1 MSQRHHV
8 PAARADRATMF
19 RPVKTNPGPFRLAAL
34 WVLLVALMVTSS
46 ACGGGAR
53 EPAEV
58 TPSQLQFGVKMA
70 KRGLW
75 NEALF
80 RFRAADRLDP
90 QNPRII
96 NNIAVAYEALGQF
109 DKALEHYQEAVRA
122 APSNAEL
129 RKNYSRFVEFYR
141 AYKPDETDGDTAA
154 GS

>member
-19 RPVKTNPGPFRLAAL
+19 RPMKTTVGPLRAVAVQAF
-34 WVLLVALMVTSS
+34 LVALVVALS
-46 ACGGGAR
+46 ACGGGAK

-90 QNPRII
+90 ENPRII
-96 NNIAVAYEALGQF
+96 NNIAVAYEALGKF